1 MKKLCLILLSGM
13 LALNANAQWV
23 MRSPSLTSG
32 ITDLNVLNQD
42 TIFASSAESM
52 GLLKSVNGGQTWDT
66 VTFGATT
73 ALKVHFTDRQHGFVA
88 GFASFPTGPSCF
100 KTSDCGQTWQP
111 MYDTISAG
119 SYFYKIRFLN
129 KDTGFISDM
138 GVLSR
143 TTDGG
148 ATFTRQELVP
158 DYHYIT
164 NIYFV
169 NQTTGFVSLA
179 QYGNVTNLDRIFK
192 TTNSGTT
199 WTEVYSDTTEPQQ
212 VFVYDGISQMHFSDA
227 QHGWAIATGMPG
239 KILRTTNGGNSWTEL
254 TGHNFTD
261 MSLTDVHFSSPTE
274 GYVVYAQ
281 SIYKTTN
288 GGQSWTKQLT
298 SPQDMLVL
306 ELEMLNSQV
315 GFASGHGLFKTING
329 GAPTS
334 LSSLPAAEGG
344 FRFYPNPSRDI
355 VYIQNEQ
362 QQTIHSLSLYD
373 MTGRE
378 CKHYDQQ
385 IPASLSLADMA
396 DGVYFMRIQTNKD
409 LYTGKIQLIK

>member
-1 MKKLCLILLSGM
+1 MKRLCLILLSGM
-13 LALNANAQWV
+13 LSLSASAQWV

-42 TIFASSAESM
+42 TIFAASGESM
-52 GLLKSVNGGQTWDT
+52 GILKSVNGGQTWDT
-66 VTFGATT
+66 TTFGSIT
-73 ALKVHFTDRQHGFVA
+73 ALKVHFTDRQHGFAA
-88 GFASFPTGPSCF
+88 GFAPFAVGPSCF

-129 KDTGFISDM
+129 KDTCFISNM

-148 ATFTRQELVP
+148 ATFTRQELIT

-164 NIYFV
+164 NIYFI

-227 QHGWAIATGMPG
+227 QNGWAVATGMPG
-239 KILRTTNGGNSWTEL
+239 KILKTVNGGNTWTEL

-261 MSLTDVHFSSPTE
+261 MSLTDVHFISPLE
-274 GYVVYAQ
+274 GYIVYAQ

-288 GGQSWTKQLT
+288 GGLSWTKQLT
-298 SPQDMLVL
+298 SPPDLLVL
-306 ELEMLNSQV
+306 EIEMLNNQV

-329 GAPTS
+329 GAPTA
-334 LSSLPAAEGG
+334 LNNIPAAEGG

-362 QQTIHSLSLYD
+362 QKEIQRLSLYD
-373 MTGRE
+373 MAGRE
-378 CKHYDQQ
+378 CKHYEQQ
-385 IPASLSLADMA
+385 VPSSLSLADMA
-396 DGVYFMRIQTNKD
+396 DGVYFINIQTSKG
-409 LYTGKIQLIK
+409 LYTGKIQLTK